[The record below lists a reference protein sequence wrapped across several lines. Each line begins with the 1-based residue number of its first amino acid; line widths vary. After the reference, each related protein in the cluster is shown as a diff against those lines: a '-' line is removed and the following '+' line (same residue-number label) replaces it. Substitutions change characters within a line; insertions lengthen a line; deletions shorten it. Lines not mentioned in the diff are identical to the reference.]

1 MSEPTA
7 SVYADRSPTGKRL
20 RALILLAIGGVLIA
34 ISARTPSPPAEGG
47 TASFKRGT
55 LVLSQDGRRVVLKV
69 EVADTPEARAHG
81 LMFRKSLRDDEGML
95 FVFTEDDRWAFW
107 MKNTLVPLSIAFMD
121 RNWRVVD
128 IQDMPVAESPE
139 HGPFPVYQSKAPA
152 RYALEVAQG
161 FFTRKKIG
169 VGARVQFTL
178 NE

>member
-1 MSEPTA
+1 MGEPTA
-7 SVYADRSPTGKRL
+7 NARTDRGLIGARL
-20 RALILLAIGGVLIA
+20 RAFVLLAIIVAFIA
-34 ISARTPSPPAEGG
+34 IGARALRPRAEG
-47 TASFKRGT
+47 APAAFKRGT
-55 LVLSQDGRRVVLKV
+55 LVLSQEGRRVQLKV

-95 FVFTEDDRWAFW
+95 FVFDDEERWAFW
-107 MKNTLVPLSIAFMD
+107 MKNTLVPLSIAFVD

-128 IQDMPVAESPE
+128 IQDMPVADNPE

-169 VGARVQFTL
+169 IGARVQFTL
-178 NE
+178 HE